1 MFKLSFYHIWN
12 RSENKM
18 LSVSVSVKY
27 HLETK
32 NITFIFSMF
41 LPDTHHIFDYILE
54 KNTWSNLQI

>member
-1 MFKLSFYHIWN
+1 MFTLSFDHIWN
-12 RSENKM
+12 RSRKKM
-18 LSVSVSVKY
+18 LSVSVKY

-41 LPDTHHIFDYILE
+41 LPVTHNIIDYILE